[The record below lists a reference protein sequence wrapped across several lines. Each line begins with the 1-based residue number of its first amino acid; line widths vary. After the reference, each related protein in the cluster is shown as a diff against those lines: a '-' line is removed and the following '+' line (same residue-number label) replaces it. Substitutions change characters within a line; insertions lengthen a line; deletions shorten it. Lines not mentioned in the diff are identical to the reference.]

1 MNLYKQLNDKGDVR
15 MSKHPLDALYERL
28 TVSINSIR
36 EDLRYAHSQRV
47 FDKDNTKLTAYIAER
62 EAKLNEL
69 RTKRATYYMR
79 PYQKKK
85 HRFTPWHISMASFY
99 V

>member
-1 MNLYKQLNDKGDVR
+1 
-15 MSKHPLDALYERL
+15 MSKHPFDVLYERI

-62 EAKLNEL
+62 EAKLKEL
-69 RTKRATYYMR
+69 RTKRTTYYMR
-79 PYQKKK
+79 PHQNKNTNLK
-85 HRFTPWHISMASFY
+85 
-99 V
+99 